1 MVSANTSY
9 ESFQSTGSAQ
19 GEFRA
24 LVLQAFF
31 QSVFNRMIG
40 KPTQLRSFGE
50 ARKKV
55 GPSVTGTKKLREIDL
70 DQVRGSVGRYGDYT
84 PGFLPRHLSD
94 EDRWVRVKRIVNG
107 TGGLPPIEV
116 FGLGGEYYVEDGH
129 HRVSVL
135 KQLGVRH
142 VEAWVSEVHPVDSYK

>member
-19 GEFRA
+19 GEFRG
-24 LVLQAFF
+24 LVLRAFF
-31 QSVFNRMIG
+31 QSVLNRVLGRPI
-40 KPTQLRSFGE
+40 QLRTFGE

-55 GPSVTGTKKLREIDL
+55 GPSVTGTKKLQEIDL
-70 DQVRGSVGRYGDYT
+70 NHVTGSVGRYSDYT
-84 PGFLPRHLSD
+84 LGFLPRRLSD

-116 FGLGGEYYVEDGH
+116 FQLGGDYYVEDGH

-135 KQLGVRH
+135 KQLGVRY
-142 VEAWVSEVHPVDSYK
+142 VEAWVTEVHPVGSY